1 MSETASG
8 TSCESE
14 DTFYDVDEYVVEE
27 EDGGIDVAA
36 TLSADCMADFQNI
49 KILFTDML

>member
-49 KILFTDML
+49 KILFTHML